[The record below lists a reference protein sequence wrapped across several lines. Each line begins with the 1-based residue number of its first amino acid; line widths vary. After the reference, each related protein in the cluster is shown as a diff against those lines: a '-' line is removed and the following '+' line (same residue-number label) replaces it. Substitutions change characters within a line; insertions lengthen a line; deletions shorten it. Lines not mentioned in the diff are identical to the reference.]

1 MCVGVCVCGVCVR
14 GVWCV
19 YMCVQGEWGVKTSN
33 TIVVSST
40 YSTGVIL
47 LGLLDPTQEGPPEA
61 VDGLPMH
68 D

>member
-1 MCVGVCVCGVCVR
+1 MCGVRCVCVCVCVCVGC
-14 GVWCV
+14 GVW
-19 YMCVQGEWGVKTSN
+19 GSGKWGVKTSN
-33 TIVVSST
+33 TIVVSSA